1 MAGWKSEI
9 VGIADNIRRE
19 REKKIQT
26 REIKSLERQNEEK

>member
-19 REKKIQT
+19 REKIQR